1 MPHSIMDRTNTQK
14 SKVITDSL
22 HSIIYELEPSNIHET
37 LHLSTVNT
45 YMFLSSKI
53 QNTPQDR
60 QCAGPRTIWVRGNL
74 RTAGSITDEVSHH
87 MSINSVSTVVQSAE
101 GVYDCFSIPLLGVSE
116 FWEDTDTPF
125 KASNRLIQ
133 TTQIADL
140 SLTKCQLIKD
150 CTSEYSFHSGNQIR
164 LERNQKLPSPGM
176 AAFPHVL

>member
-1 MPHSIMDRTNTQK
+1 
-14 SKVITDSL
+14 
-22 HSIIYELEPSNIHET
+22 
-37 LHLSTVNT
+37 
-45 YMFLSSKI
+45 
-53 QNTPQDR
+53 
-60 QCAGPRTIWVRGNL
+60 
-74 RTAGSITDEVSHH
+74 
-87 MSINSVSTVVQSAE
+87 MSISSVSTVVQSAE
-101 GVYDCFSIPLLGVSE
+101 RVYACFSTPLLGVSE

-133 TTQIADL
+133 TTQITDL